1 MRGSSQGFSSTGKR
15 VYVLDAAGIFAGLPL
30 QAPSPFYTTPSVV
43 EEVKDENSR
52 RILEKSTSLG
62 RLEVRRPSREFLE
75 EARRIASELGVEFSL
90 SRTDVEVLALALEL
104 KASGLDVAVITDD
117 YMLQNA
123 SAYAGLKYMPVKTT
137 GIRGVRRYEVYCP
150 ACGYK
155 PSEFVSGICPRC
167 GHSLARRP
175 KA

>member
-1 MRGSSQGFSSTGKR
+1 MKGSSQGSSSTGRR

-30 QAPSPFYTTPSVV
+30 QAPGPFYTTPSVV

-52 RILEKSTSLG
+52 RILERSATLG
-62 RLEVRRPSREFLE
+62 RLKVRSPSQGFME
-75 EARRIASELGVEFSL
+75 EARRVASELGVEVSL
-90 SRTDVEVLALALEL
+90 SHTDVEVLALALEL
-104 KASGLDVAVITDD
+104 RASSLDVVVVTDD

-123 SAYAGLKYMPVKTT
+123 STYAGLRFMSVKTL

-155 PSEFVSGICPRC
+155 PSEPVSESCPRC